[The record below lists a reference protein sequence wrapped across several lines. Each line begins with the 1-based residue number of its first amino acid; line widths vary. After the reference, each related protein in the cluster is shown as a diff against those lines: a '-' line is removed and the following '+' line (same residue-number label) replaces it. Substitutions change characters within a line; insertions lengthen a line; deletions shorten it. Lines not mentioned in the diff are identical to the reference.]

1 MGCNLSLICYSLRWF
16 LANILIVDDDIAV
29 QAVIRLL
36 LERDG
41 HDVQVAS
48 DGLKGLKTFE
58 TGDFDLLIVDIF
70 MPGMDGLETMRLVH
84 QQRPDIPIIVI
95 SGRPIPQNSSA
106 GPDFLAIAIKLGAIN
121 TLQKPFKAPVL
132 RAMVTKCLEAA
143 KSFKGIAR
151 RQELRGEVQGI
162 KVIDDFGHHPT
173 AIASTLQALRH
184 RFRGKRLWAVFE
196 PRSNTTRRAVFQQQ
210 LPEALKIADGVFIS
224 QVARLAQ
231 IPEDQRLNPERVV
244 AAIAKAGRPAFYEQN
259 ADAIV
264 DRIVPMLRPKDVV
277 AVFSNGGFDNIHEK
291 LLTRLRE

>member
-1 MGCNLSLICYSLRWF
+1 MAGSLHSSGRRRYKQSRGWTFPFPATSELLAEKHRLRQMGCNLSLICYSLRWF

-132 RAMVTKCLEAA
+132 RATVTKCLEAA
-143 KSFKGIAR
+143 KSRLDFSGKTAR
-151 RQELRGEVQGI
+151 
-162 KVIDDFGHHPT
+162 DN
-173 AIASTLQALRH
+173 TL
-184 RFRGKRLWAVFE
+184 G
-196 PRSNTTRRAVFQQQ
+196 S
-210 LPEALKIADGVFIS
+210 
-224 QVARLAQ
+224 
-231 IPEDQRLNPERVV
+231 
-244 AAIAKAGRPAFYEQN
+244 
-259 ADAIV
+259 
-264 DRIVPMLRPKDVV
+264 
-277 AVFSNGGFDNIHEK
+277 
-291 LLTRLRE
+291 